1 MRKKPNRKYMTT
13 RVQYKAA
20 KSYDH
25 AQFDAFCTN
34 IYAEGF
40 RDGEKSVKGADITDV
55 MKRIKAVK
63 GIGEKRLAQIEQAI
77 SELMDNNESEG
88 KQNEN
93 NA

>member
-1 MRKKPNRKYMTT
+1 MKKKPNRKYMTT

-25 AQFDAFCTN
+25 GQFDAFCTN

-40 RDGEKSVKGADITDV
+40 KEGVKSVQGADVTDV
-55 MKRIKAVK
+55 MERIKTVK

-77 SELMDNNESEG
+77 SDLMKKESEDVS
-88 KQNEN
+88 E
-93 NA
+93 